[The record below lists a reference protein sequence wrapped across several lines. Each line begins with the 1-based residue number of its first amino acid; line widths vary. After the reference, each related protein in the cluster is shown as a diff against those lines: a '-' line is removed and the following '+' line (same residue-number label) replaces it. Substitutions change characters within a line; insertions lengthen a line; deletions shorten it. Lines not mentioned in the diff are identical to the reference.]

1 MFVMIYVALI
11 VYIII
16 CFGGPITGA
25 HINPAVTLAFF
36 VYKKYEKGDVKT
48 ILSYMSAQLSGC
60 LFGCILSKLI
70 YDKGGFVYPVQPEG
84 LDLIRDCVSEVIGT
98 FLLILIVFIVTTE
111 ETTFVYG

>member
-1 MFVMIYVALI
+1 MIYVALI

-25 HINPAVTLAFF
+25 QINPAVTLAYY
-36 VYKKYEKGDVKT
+36 VYKKYEKGDIKT
-48 ILSYMSAQLSGC
+48 IFSYISAQLSGC

-84 LDLIRDCVSEVIGT
+84 LNLIRDCVSEIFAT